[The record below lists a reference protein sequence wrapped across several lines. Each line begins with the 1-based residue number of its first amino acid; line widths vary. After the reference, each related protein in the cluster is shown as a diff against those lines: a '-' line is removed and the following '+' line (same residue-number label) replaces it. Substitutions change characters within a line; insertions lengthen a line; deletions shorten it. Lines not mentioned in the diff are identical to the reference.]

1 MKAKLF
7 CIAILFYAS
16 FVSAAANLGLRWS
29 PEQTVLTEEN
39 EVD

>member
-1 MKAKLF
+1 MKVKLF

-16 FVSAAANLGLRWS
+16 LVSAENVNLRYDGS
-29 PEQTVLTEEN
+29 PIILAEEE